1 MKPSYYYYTYWRKNR
16 DKIITWACY
25 IGGVDG
31 DDETE
36 VVEIKTQRKTG
47 HRIRARRV
55 ANTSGSRRRTTTCS
69 SWTAPPDRRSGR
81 KPRRPAPFRRTTAAG
96 GTAGAWRT
104 APPDRRPGRRGHP
117 RPRRCW
123 PRRQKSR
130 NSAIAARSRRRP
142 ARAAMTWPPR
152 GHRRPTSVLFSRPR
166 PAWRTPAWSR
176 RTTPIAPAWAP
187 PGWSVSSSLRPSASA
202 TAWTSIA
209 DGPWLTLGLP
219 WRLYTMCTRND
230 V

>member
-1 MKPSYYYYTYWRKNR
+1 MKPSYCYCTYWRPVC
-16 DKIITWACY
+16 DKTISWPCY

-36 VVEIKTQRKTG
+36 VVEIKTHVTG

-55 ANTSGSRRRTTTCS
+55 ANTSGSRRRMTTCS

-81 KPRRPAPFRRTTAAG
+81 KPRWPAPFRRTTAAD
-96 GTAGAWRT
+96 GTAGAWTT
-104 APPDRRPGRRGHP
+104 APPDRHPGRRGHP

-123 PRRQKSR
+123 PGRQKSR
-130 NSAIAARSRRRP
+130 NSGTAARSRRRP
-142 ARAAMTWPPR
+142 ARAATTRPPR

-166 PAWRTPAWSR
+166 PAWRTPAWFR

-187 PGWSVSSSLRPSASA
+187 PSWSASSSLRPSASA
-202 TAWTSIA
+202 TA
-209 DGPWLTLGLP
+209 
-219 WRLYTMCTRND
+219 
-230 V
+230 